1 MSTSRSPSRE
11 SGKHD
16 NGGPEDRRPEA
27 GPEAGKKG
35 AAKKITVEKALRESE
50 RKFRDLSEKSLVGI
64 YLIQHG
70 LFRYVNPRFAEI
82 FAYDVEEVVD
92 RKAPRD
98 LVLPEDQDMVEE
110 SIRRRV
116 SGRIKSARYEFR
128 GITKDRRTVNVEVYA
143 SRTEYGGESAVIGTL
158 QDITERK
165 LAEGLLRRAEERY
178 RGIFENAVEGIFQ
191 STPAGQFL
199 VVNPVLARMMGYET
213 PDEFVAAV
221 TDMTHQLY
229 TEPERRAEFMDA
241 LKRDDIIRGFECQWY
256 RKDGSKI
263 WVSINARVT
272 RDPYGPDAH
281 YEGSIEDIT
290 ERIKAEYEL
299 RLANELNKTIVDHA
313 PVAIF
318 TLDRDG
324 LFTSVNPALGALTGL
339 GIKAEEKLIGFNWL
353 KNPFTVRSGLA
364 KHIKRG
370 LRGEP
375 FQLWDSPFVNWKGD
389 KKLYIDFKGVPLKGK
404 DGSVEGLLCIIEETT
419 TRVKTRAKLMQE
431 AKMSFIGKLAA
442 GIAHQLNNPLA
453 MIVAYAELAKKYF
466 GQEATGPAQ
475 RDKLAGYLDIV
486 AEEAFRCKIV
496 MDDLLSLPQ
505 KEGFEVTDVD
515 VNGLINGLLELI
527 NVGKSNIRIVREFD
541 PLLPLTRADVAG
553 LRQVF
558 LNLLTNALDAVEGR
572 LDGTIVIRTRAE
584 RENILVEVED
594 NGIGIPGSIAD
605 KIFEPFFTTKERK
618 KGIGIGLSLC
628 RELLSNMGGTVR
640 LEERPGCGTIFLVML
655 PPSGKEGNER

>member
-1 MSTSRSPSRE
+1 MSTARPTGRNSRE
-11 SGKHD
+11 RDADTH
-16 NGGPEDRRPEA
+16 EDYLRRPDA
-27 GPEAGKKG
+27 DTKAS
-35 AAKKITVEKALRESE
+35 AKKVTIEKALRESE

-82 FAYDVEEVVD
+82 FRYDVKEVVD
-92 RKAPRD
+92 KKSPRD
-98 LVLPEDQDMVEE
+98 LVAPGDEDMVEE
-110 SIRRRV
+110 SIRRRL
-116 SGRIKSARYEFR
+116 SGEIKSVRYEFL
-128 GITKDRRTVNVEVYA
+128 GLTKDRRAVSVEVYA
-143 SRTEYGGESAVIGTL
+143 SRTQYQGESAVIGTL

-165 LAEGLLRRAEERY
+165 RAEELLRSAEEKY

-191 STPAGQFL
+191 STPAGQFI
-199 VVNPVLARMMGYET
+199 VVNPVLAKMMGYGSPE
-213 PDEFVAAV
+213 EFVAAV
-221 TDMTHQLY
+221 TDMSHQLY
-229 TEPERRAEFMDA
+229 VEPGRRAQFMRI
-241 LKRDDIIRGFECQWY
+241 LERNGIIRGFECEYY

-272 RDPYGPDAH
+272 RNPYGPDIR
-281 YEGSIEDIT
+281 YEGNIEDVT
-290 ERIKAEYEL
+290 EKKKSEYEL

-318 TLDRDG
+318 TLSREG

-339 GIKAEEKLIGFNWL
+339 GAKAEEKLIGFNWL
-353 KNPFTVRSGLA
+353 KNPFTIKSGLA
-364 KHIKRG
+364 KHIKKG
-370 LRGEP
+370 LQGTP

-404 DGSVEGLLCIIEETT
+404 NGSVEGLLCIIEETT
-419 TRVKTRAKLMQE
+419 DRVTTRAKLMQE

-453 MIVAYAELAKKYF
+453 MVVAYAELAKKHF
-466 GQEATGPAQ
+466 SQKGQKQAE
-475 RDKLAGYLDIV
+475 REKLSGYLDIV

-496 MDDLLSLPQ
+496 IDDLLSLPQ
-505 KEGFEVTDVD
+505 KEGSDVTEVDI
-515 VNGLINGLLELI
+515 NGLLGGLLELI
-527 NVGKSNIRIVREFD
+527 NVGKSSVRVVRE
-541 PLLPLTRADVAG
+541 LGSGLPPAKADIAG

-572 LDGTIVIRTRAE
+572 LDAVIVIRTGAE
-584 RENILVEVED
+584 KTKLIVEVED
-594 NGIGIPGSIAD
+594 NGVGIPASIAD

-618 KGIGIGLSLC
+618 KGIGLGLSLC

-640 LEERPGCGTIFLVML
+640 LEERPGCGTIFVVTL
-655 PPSGKEGNER
+655 PLSGKAEDER

>member
-1 MSTSRSPSRE
+1 MRPTGRNSRKLDADTHEDYPRRPDAKTSRPA
-11 SGKHD
+11 
-16 NGGPEDRRPEA
+16 RRV
-27 GPEAGKKG
+27 
-35 AAKKITVEKALRESE
+35 TVEKALRESE

-64 YLIQHG
+64 YLIQQG

-82 FAYDVEEVVD
+82 FRYDVGEIVD
-92 RKAPRD
+92 KKSPRD
-98 LVLPEDQDMVEE
+98 LVAPGDEDMVEE
-110 SIRRRV
+110 SIARRL
-116 SGRIKSARYEFR
+116 SGEIKSVRYEFL
-128 GITKDRRTVNVEVYA
+128 GLTKDRSAVSVEVYA
-143 SRTEYGGESAVIGTL
+143 SRTQYQGESAVIGTL

-165 LAEGLLRRAEERY
+165 RAEELLRSAEEKY

-191 STPAGQFL
+191 STPAGQFI
-199 VVNPVLARMMGYET
+199 VVNPVLAKMMGYGSPE
-213 PDEFVAAV
+213 EFVAAV
-221 TDMTHQLY
+221 TDMGHQLY
-229 TEPERRAEFMDA
+229 VEPERRDQFMRI
-241 LKRDDIIRGFECQWY
+241 LERDGIIRGFECEFY

-272 RDPYGPDAH
+272 RDPSGPDIR
-281 YEGSIEDIT
+281 YEGNIEDVT
-290 ERIKAEYEL
+290 EKKKSEYEL

-318 TLDRDG
+318 TLSREG

-339 GIKAEEKLIGFNWL
+339 GAKAEEKLIGFNWL
-353 KNPFTVRSGLA
+353 KNPFTIKSGLA
-364 KHIKRG
+364 KHLKKG
-370 LRGEP
+370 LRGQP

-419 TRVKTRAKLMQE
+419 DRVTTRAKLMQE

-453 MIVAYAELAKKYF
+453 MVVAYAELAKRHFSQK
-466 GQEATGPAQ
+466 GQKQAE
-475 RDKLAGYLDIV
+475 REKLSGYLDIV

-496 MDDLLSLPQ
+496 IDDLLSLPQ
-505 KEGFEVTDVD
+505 KEGSDVTEVD
-515 VNGLINGLLELI
+515 VNGLLNGLLELI
-527 NVGKSNIRIVREFD
+527 NVGKSSVRIVRD
-541 PLLPLTRADVAG
+541 LGPGMPPAKADISG

-572 LDGTIVIRTRAE
+572 LDAVIAIRTGAE
-584 RENILVEVED
+584 KTKLIVEVED
-594 NGIGIPGSIAD
+594 NGVGIPASIAD

-618 KGIGIGLSLC
+618 KGIGLGLSLC

-640 LEERPGCGTIFLVML
+640 LEERPGCGTIFVVTL
-655 PPSGKEGNER
+655 PLSGKPEDER

>member
-1 MSTSRSPSRE
+1 MSTARPTGRNSRE
-11 SGKHD
+11 RDADTHEDYPRRSGPDTKASA
-16 NGGPEDRRPEA
+16 RWV
-27 GPEAGKKG
+27 
-35 AAKKITVEKALRESE
+35 TVEKALRESE

-82 FAYDVEEVVD
+82 FRYDVKEVVD
-92 RKAPRD
+92 KKSPRD
-98 LVLPEDQDMVEE
+98 LVAPGDEDMVEE
-110 SIRRRV
+110 SIRRRL
-116 SGRIKSARYEFR
+116 SGEIKSVRYEFL
-128 GITKDRRTVNVEVYA
+128 GLTKDRRAVSVEVYA
-143 SRTEYGGESAVIGTL
+143 SRTQYQGESAVIGTL

-165 LAEGLLRRAEERY
+165 RAEELLRSAEEKY

-191 STPAGQFL
+191 STPAGQFI
-199 VVNPVLARMMGYET
+199 VVNPVLAKMMGYGSPE
-213 PDEFVAAV
+213 EFVAAV
-221 TDMTHQLY
+221 TDMSHQLY
-229 TEPERRAEFMDA
+229 VEPGRRTQFMRILERNG
-241 LKRDDIIRGFECQWY
+241 IIRGFECEYY

-272 RDPYGPDAH
+272 RNPYGPDIR
-281 YEGSIEDIT
+281 YEGNIEDVT
-290 ERIKAEYEL
+290 EKKKSEYEL

-318 TLDRDG
+318 TLSREG

-339 GIKAEEKLIGFNWL
+339 GAKAEEKLIGFNWL
-353 KNPFTVRSGLA
+353 KNPFTIKSGLA
-364 KHIKRG
+364 KHIKKG
-370 LRGEP
+370 LQGTP

-404 DGSVEGLLCIIEETT
+404 NGSVEGLLCIIEETT
-419 TRVKTRAKLMQE
+419 DRVTTRAKLMQE

-453 MIVAYAELAKKYF
+453 MVVAYAELAKKHF
-466 GQEATGPAQ
+466 SQKGQKQAE
-475 RDKLAGYLDIV
+475 REKLSGYLDIV

-496 MDDLLSLPQ
+496 IDDLLSLPQ
-505 KEGFEVTDVD
+505 KEGSDVTEVDI
-515 VNGLINGLLELI
+515 NGLLSGLLELI
-527 NVGKSNIRIVREFD
+527 NVGKSSVRVVRE
-541 PLLPLTRADVAG
+541 LGSGLPPAKADIAG

-572 LDGTIVIRTRAE
+572 LDAVIVIRTGAE
-584 RENILVEVED
+584 KTKLIVEVED
-594 NGIGIPGSIAD
+594 NGVGIPASIAD

-618 KGIGIGLSLC
+618 KGIGLGLSLC

-640 LEERPGCGTIFLVML
+640 LEERPGCGTIFVVTL
-655 PPSGKEGNER
+655 PLSGKAEDER